1 MTVLLG
7 GAARLSCAEISA
19 IAYRSADVEL
29 DPTAIGRAEV
39 GRAVA
44 ERIAGSR
51 PVYGRDTGV
60 GANRGVAL
68 NDATVA
74 ALPLLRSHAT
84 SAGPPRSPM
93 RVRAMLAIRLHQLGQ
108 GGSGVAPT
116 ILESLLSMLVL
127 DALPAVLEYGSIGT
141 GDLSALATTAL
152 ALLGEAPTAVP
163 FDRVTPFGEHDALA
177 FISSN
182 AATLADA
189 ALGCAALQPLTE
201 AALGV
206 AALTFSAL
214 RGNPEAFDPP
224 VLVATPFAGAAR
236 VCAVMRALSDPSA
249 EPARIQ
255 DPFGLRTL
263 PQVHGVILD
272 SLAALESVVEA
283 LMSAPTENPVFT
295 APSTVTHHGGFQFA
309 YLSTSLDT
317 AASALAQSAQL
328 VQARLA
334 ALLDPDISGL
344 PPFLAGDGAGMS
356 GLMVTEYVAA
366 AALSELRA
374 ASTPVAVQSI
384 SVSRGAEEDASFASL
399 GAGRLHGLVAA
410 YRVMLSCEL
419 VAAHRAIV
427 MQRGT
432 PTGFLGDLFAI
443 AGDISD
449 DVADRDLTTDL
460 ASADSCLDRVGQLV
474 ASVG

>member
-68 NDATVA
+68 TDAA
-74 ALPLLRSHAT
+74 ESALALLRSHAT
-84 SAGPPRSPM
+84 SAGPPRSPE
-93 RVRAMLAIRLHQLGQ
+93 RVRAMLAIRLHQLAQ
-108 GGSGVAPT
+108 GGSGVSPS
-116 ILESLLSMLVL
+116 ILQALLSMLTL
-127 DALPAVLEYGSIGT
+127 DALPAVLEHGSIGT
-141 GDLSALATTAL
+141 GDLSALATAAL
-152 ALLGEAPTAVP
+152 ALLGESPTAVP
-163 FDRVTPFGEHDALA
+163 LDRLTRFGEHDALA

-201 AALGV
+201 AALGI
-206 AALTFSAL
+206 AALTFAAL

-224 VLVATPFAGAAR
+224 VEIATPFAGARR
-236 VCAVMRALSDPSA
+236 VCAVIRALSDPLA

-283 LMSAPTENPVFT
+283 LASAPSENPVFT
-295 APSTVTHHGGFQFA
+295 APSTVTHHGGFHLA

-334 ALLDPDISGL
+334 ALMEPEISGL
-344 PPFLAGDGAGMS
+344 PAFLAGGGAGAS

-366 AALSELRA
+366 SALSELRA
-374 ASTPVAVQSI
+374 ASTPVGVQTVSL
-384 SVSRGAEEDASFASL
+384 SRGAEEDASFASL
-399 GAGRLHGLVAA
+399 GARRLHGQAAA

-432 PTGFLGDLFAI
+432 PSGLLGEVFAI
-443 AGDISD
+443 ASDLSD
-449 DVADRDLTTDL
+449 DLADRDLTVDL
-460 ASADSCLDRVGQLV
+460 AQADQCLD
-474 ASVG
+474 